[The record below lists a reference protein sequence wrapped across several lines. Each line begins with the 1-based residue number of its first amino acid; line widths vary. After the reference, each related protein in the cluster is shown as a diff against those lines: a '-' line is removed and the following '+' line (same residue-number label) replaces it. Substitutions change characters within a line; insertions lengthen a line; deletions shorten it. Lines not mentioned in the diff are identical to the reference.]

1 MVKKVFG
8 WIMPIL
14 IVGLLLVTMGTF
26 KRSETLT
33 TDEQKKISDYLQ
45 ANP

>member
-14 IVGLLLVTMGTF
+14 IVSALLVAMGIF

-33 TDEQKKISDYLQ
+33 TDEQKKIDNYQ
-45 ANP
+45 RANQ

>member
-1 MVKKVFG
+1 MAKKVFG

-14 IVGLLLVTMGTF
+14 IVGALLVTMGIF

-33 TDEQKKISDYLQ
+33 TDEQKKINDYQ
-45 ANP
+45 QTNP